1 MKKGFKFLIILLFAW
16 GVGIFCETQTE
27 GFRFQE
33 ILSHLPNAERWETP
47 KNEISSLLNQQ
58 FSFLGK
64 GEQFYA
70 FLGEDQK
77 TVLKFFRHR
86 KTFWGKEGD
95 LSPLFESAKLAF
107 DALKAESGL
116 IALQLNKHVNFPKV
130 TIKDK
135 LGIQHIVDLSR
146 TEFLIQERAEPFCKA
161 LETKMNQGDR
171 EGAKKQIQALMTSL
185 YAQCEKGVHN
195 SDTAFKRN
203 FGVINEKTICMDVG
217 SFWKDERLKE
227 SAAAEE
233 EILRTTARL
242 QRWLKKHYP
251 ELLTVY
257 EDAKKTD

>member
-1 MKKGFKFLIILLFAW
+1 MKRGFKFLIVLLLAW
-16 GVGIFCETQTE
+16 GVGIFCETQTQ

-33 ILSHLPNAERWETP
+33 ILSHMPNAERWETP
-47 KNEISSLLNQQ
+47 KNDISPLLNQQ

-95 LSPLFESAKLAF
+95 LSPLFDSAKLAF
-107 DALKAESGL
+107 DALKEETGL
-116 IALQLNKHVNFPKV
+116 IALQLNKNSNLPKV

-135 LGIQHIVDLSR
+135 LGILHTVDLCK
-146 TEFLIQERAEPFCKA
+146 TEFLLQARAELFCQA
-161 LETKMNQGDR
+161 LDEKMKHGDG
-171 EGAKKQIQALMTSL
+171 EGAKRQIRSLMTSL
-185 YAQCEKGVHN
+185 YSQCQKGVHN

-203 FGVINEKTICMDVG
+203 FGAVGEQAICMDIG
-217 SFWKDERLKE
+217 SFWKDDRLKAR
-227 SAAAEE
+227 AAAEE
-233 EILRTTARL
+233 EISRSTARL

-251 ELLTVY
+251 ELLNCY
-257 EDAKKTD
+257 EDAKKAH